1 MRPQFNLTFSTD
13 EIDKASHIRK
23 DKNKIDLLASN
34 SKSLNLIVWQGKI
47 LLDWQNETPKICYI
61 PFDHKL
67 LQKANRIAF
76 LGFIEALSPIF
87 LYALPNWENEGKN
100 YENKLRKFVD
110 NEEVTHPYLP
120 LDNRFTDLKKVLINL
135 SSKEL
140 SICGMA
146 KSLFEWHDNNKHCSR
161 CGDVNKVF
169 DSGWELSCSKCKNK
183 AFPRTDPVVI
193 MLIERKDSILLG
205 RSSVWPKGMYSC
217 LAGFLEPGERVE
229 DAVRRETFEEV
240 GIKLSSIEY
249 VTNQAWPFPHSLMIG
264 CRATAESSH
273 LQIDYSELE
282 DARWFRKKELI
293 SLQENNNFSLKLAR
307 KGTIANYLIEEW
319 IKRSE

>member
-1 MRPQFNLTFSTD
+1 MLFRS
-13 EIDKASHIRK
+13 R
-23 DKNKIDLLASN
+23 
-34 SKSLNLIVWQGKI
+34 
-47 LLDWQNETPKICYI
+47 
-61 PFDHKL
+61 
-67 LQKANRIAF
+67 
-76 LGFIEALSPIF
+76 
-87 LYALPNWENEGKN
+87 
-100 YENKLRKFVD
+100 
-110 NEEVTHPYLP
+110 
-120 LDNRFTDLKKVLINL
+120 VLFR
-135 SSKEL
+135 S
-140 SICGMA
+140 
-146 KSLFEWHDNNKHCSR
+146 
-161 CGDVNKVF
+161 
-169 DSGWELSCSKCKNK
+169 
-183 AFPRTDPVVI
+183 DPVVI

-205 RSSVWPKGMYSC
+205 RSSIWPKGMYSC

-240 GIKLSSIEY
+240 GIKLNSIEY

-264 CRATAESSH
+264 CRATAESSR